1 MPPKPKY
8 TKEEIIQA
16 AFEMARESGIES
28 VVARELGKRL
38 GISST
43 PIFTYFRNMNEL
55 YVEVRKLAMQEFELY
70 TSHILDYTPPFKQFG
85 VLMIQFAYDEPHLF
99 RVLYMQEHQESQNYD
114 DMFQELGPAASYC
127 VEILQE
133 KYGLHEEQA
142 YFVFKQVW
150 IYTFSICVLI
160 VNKICSFDKKEISQM
175 LSMQFQSTVM
185 MVQTGKVIDI
195 EVSKR
200 KDKKE

>member
-8 TKEEIIQA
+8 TKEEIIQE
-16 AFEMARESGIES
+16 AFEMAREKGIDS

-55 YVEVRKLAMQEFELY
+55 YLEVRKLAMKEFETY
-70 TSHILDYTPPFKQFG
+70 TCHILDYSPSFKQYG
-85 VLMIQFAYDEPHLF
+85 LQMIHFAKIEPHLF
-99 RVLYMQEHQESQNYD
+99 RILYMQEYDHCQNYD
-114 DMFQELGPAASYC
+114 EMFLNLGPAASYC

-133 KYGLHEEQA
+133 EHGLQEKQA
-142 YFVFKQVW
+142 YLVFKQVW
-150 IYTFSICVLI
+150 LYTFSICVLI

-175 LSMQFQSTVM
+175 LSMQFQSTLM
-185 MVQTGKVIDI
+185 MVQTAQVVDI
-195 EVSKR
+195 EVT
-200 KDKKE
+200 KK